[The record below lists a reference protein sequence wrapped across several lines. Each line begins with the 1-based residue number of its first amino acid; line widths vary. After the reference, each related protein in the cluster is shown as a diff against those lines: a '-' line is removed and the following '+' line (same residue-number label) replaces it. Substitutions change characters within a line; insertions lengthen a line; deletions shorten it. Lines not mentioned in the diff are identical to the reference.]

1 MRPPSTGLV
10 FAVDDDPVNLQTLA
24 EALWGEAFEV
34 AFAVDGETAI
44 AQIREQLPDVIIL
57 DALMPGM
64 TGFDICKQL
73 KADPATSDIPILF
86 MTALTDVADR
96 LRGFALGAA
105 DYLTK
110 PFVHEELRARV
121 KTQLTLRLTLRA
133 LAEKNKELEHELAE
147 RKRSEE
153 ERVSLVTQVLAA
165 QEARLAEMSTPI
177 IPITDHI
184 LVMPLIGIM
193 DDARAALVVESALKR
208 ATEGGA
214 EVMILDMT
222 GVLRAD
228 DAVAQAIINTTRALR
243 LLGLRTILTGIRPD
257 VARTFVELNVDL
269 SEVLMASTVQM
280 GVTYAMRI
288 EKERKK
294 H

>member
-1 MRPPSTGLV
+1 
-10 FAVDDDPVNLQTLA
+10 
-24 EALWGEAFEV
+24 
-34 AFAVDGETAI
+34 
-44 AQIREQLPDVIIL
+44 
-57 DALMPGM
+57 
-64 TGFDICKQL
+64 
-73 KADPATSDIPILF
+73 
-86 MTALTDVADR
+86 
-96 LRGFALGAA
+96 
-105 DYLTK
+105 
-110 PFVHEELRARV
+110 
-121 KTQLTLRLTLRA
+121 
-133 LAEKNKELEHELAE
+133 
-147 RKRSEE
+147 
-153 ERVSLVTQVLAA
+153 
-165 QEARLAEMSTPI
+165 MSTPI

-193 DDARAALVVESALKR
+193 DDARAALVMESALKR

-228 DAVAQAIINTTRALR
+228 EAVAQAIINTTRALR

>member
-1 MRPPSTGLV
+1 MLPPTTGLV

-24 EALWGEAFEV
+24 EALWGEPFEV
-34 AFAVDGETAI
+34 AFASDGETAL
-44 AQIREQLPDVIIL
+44 AQIREQMPDVVIL

-64 TGFDICKQL
+64 TGFDVCRQL
-73 KADPATSDIPILF
+73 KADPVTSEIPILF

-110 PFVHEELRARV
+110 PFEHEELRARI

-133 LAEKNKELEHELAE
+133 LAEKNMQLERELLE
-147 RKRSEE
+147 RRRSEE
-153 ERVSLVTQVLAA
+153 ERAVLVAQVLAA

-177 IPITDHI
+177 IPITDRV
-184 LVMPLIGIM
+184 LVMPLIGMM
-193 DDARAALVVESALKR
+193 DDARAALVTESALKR
-208 ATEGGA
+208 ATIGGA

-222 GVLRAD
+222 GVPRAD
-228 DAVAQAIINTTRALR
+228 EAVARAMMNTARALR
-243 LLGLRTILTGIRPD
+243 LLGVRTILTGIRPD

-269 SEVLMASTVQM
+269 SEIVMASTVQM
-280 GVTYAMRI
+280 GVSYAMRI
-288 EKERKK
+288 EKGNAKR
-294 H
+294 